1 MWDGVYNDDYD
12 QYQDNDD
19 DDRVG
24 LYNDDDDHIK
34 DNDDDDNGDHTFNDD
49 DGLYKAKDGADGNG
63 IYNDVDYETDDYG
76 KKGVIKII
84 LITKMKILL
93 WKWRKLW
100 QFVLLLDLFVF

>member
-34 DNDDDDNGDHTFNDD
+34 DNDDDDNGDHTFI
-49 DGLYKAKDGADGNG
+49 
-63 IYNDVDYETDDYG
+63 IYNDVDYETDADDDYG

-84 LITKMKILL
+84 LITKMKNLL